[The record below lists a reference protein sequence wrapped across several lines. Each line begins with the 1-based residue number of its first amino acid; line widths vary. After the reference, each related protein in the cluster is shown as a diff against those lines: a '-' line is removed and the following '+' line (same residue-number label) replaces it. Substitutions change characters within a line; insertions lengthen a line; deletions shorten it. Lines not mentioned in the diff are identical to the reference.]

1 MTGKT
6 LYPTQY
12 KSKNTGERMVSTYSS
27 GQQIPIYTS
36 DSFIGREA
44 VENRKATRGLTDWV
58 AKNFELLNLGEP
70 PYESRVVD
78 SLTRARWKQSAMD
91 ILERWMAPHATR
103 HIIRR
108 TMDGRDGPTFMMF
121 PHPEDAVGM
130 NLQGRNAEL
139 PCALFSLTDQGV
151 IRVFNFRSERITHI
165 EPTDLIATVGFDEQD
180 AYSASG
186 WIAAPTDFLNI
197 LRIQSSQIMETEKEL
212 EDWFAYLDWYEHMLN
227 ENAWMER
234 LYRLKWS
241 MMILSPYR

>member
-1 MTGKT
+1 MTGHFTRPK
-6 LYPTQY
+6 QEW
-12 KSKNTGERMVSTYSS
+12 NTGENWYPRIHPVNRFRFTRVIVS
-27 GQQIPIYTS
+27 S
-36 DSFIGREA
+36 DEKPLKIA
-44 VENRKATRGLTDWV
+44 KAGLTDWV

-212 EDWFAYLDWYEHMLN
+212 EDWFAYLDWMNTCSTRMHGP
-227 ENAWMER
+227 ER